1 MSYGK
6 NEEGRENFFIGQ
18 RYFFKLGGG
27 GKYCLLT
34 MQISDVL
41 SGFKK
46 GTWRKKWVKLTM
58 SLF

>member
-1 MSYGK
+1 MARMRRGGK
-6 NEEGRENFFIGQ
+6 TFLLGSGTFLNWGR
-18 RYFFKLGGG
+18 GG